1 MKPNQRRA
9 SLPETKD
16 TGPHRQSS
24 YHQAEAQSAPI
35 PAEKKKD
42 QNLQLSPKQVRD
54 HLPGGDPRRVPQS
67 WQVQGA
73 REAIGVAEEQ
83 HRRDP
88 SPGVLEREARR
99 LHLVLLDLAARQV
112 VHAALRVHLR
122 LKRSWRIGQ
131 LRALQDVEIVISGV
145 AACVSLGTDG
155 GACIYAGVSRARRGK
170 EKWKRGYGPKMIR
183 YSVMP
188 VLYSISVSI
197 L

>member
-1 MKPNQRRA
+1 MNQTKEGPLCQRQRTQDRTGNHPIIKLKPN
-9 SLPETKD
+9 
-16 TGPHRQSS
+16 PHRFRQ
-24 YHQAEAQSAPI
+24 
-35 PAEKKKD
+35 KKKD

-145 AACVSLGTDG
+145 AAGVSLGTDG
-155 GACIYAGVSRARRGK
+155 GACI
-170 EKWKRGYGPKMIR
+170 
-183 YSVMP
+183 
-188 VLYSISVSI
+188 
-197 L
+197 